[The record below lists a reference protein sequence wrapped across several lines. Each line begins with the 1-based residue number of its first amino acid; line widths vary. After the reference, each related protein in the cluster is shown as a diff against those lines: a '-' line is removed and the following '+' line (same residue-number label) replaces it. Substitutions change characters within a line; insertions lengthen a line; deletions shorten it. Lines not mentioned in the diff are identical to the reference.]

1 MTPGNDYARAVTD
14 FYRARRKADMQNLL
28 AWLTGKDTRL
38 LSYEDVRRK
47 LHATANAAGK
57 QGLQDIPL
65 DAIVGSVGRYTD
77 FNRDFLPQREGIQDR
92 WARVMV
98 QANGPTGL
106 PPIDVYKVGDV
117 YFVLDGNHRVS
128 VARQLGA
135 THIQANV
142 TEIKTD
148 VPLTPD
154 TSPDDLIVKA
164 EYADFL
170 ERTNLHKLRPGSDLT
185 LTEPG
190 NYRILLEH
198 IAVHRYFMGIE
209 KGREIPYEEAVAH
222 WYDTVYLPV
231 VEVIR
236 ERGILR
242 YFPGR
247 TEADLYIW
255 LAKHRDELRES
266 LGWEMDLET
275 IADDLVDRYAA
286 DLAQTLGRATNRILD
301 AVTPDALES
310 GPPIGIWRQEHQAQ
324 DKESLFRNILVGIS
338 RDDTEWQA
346 LRQAI
351 LFAQKEEAI
360 LRGLHVVPSEKTAD
374 TPETAALV
382 DEFRRRC
389 EDAGVQGDIAV
400 EVGSAARKICERAR
414 WADLVIGKLT
424 YPPADQPLAR
434 LSSGFR
440 IMVRR
445 CSRPIL
451 AIPGK
456 ATAIQRA
463 LLAYNGSPK
472 SDEAL
477 FIASYMAAKW
487 EIPLTVLTIERE
499 GMYAGKVQE
508 RAREYLSAAGVEAE
522 YLLKIGD
529 VVTIT
534 LRTAHTRGCNFI
546 LIGGYRA
553 SPLVEVVKGSFVDA
567 MLRETDLPTLICR

>member
-1 MTPGNDYARAVTD
+1 MTDEESYARAMLD
-14 FYRARRKADMQNLL
+14 FRHARRKADMQNLL

-47 LHATANAAGK
+47 LHANVNAANK
-57 QGLQDIPL
+57 QGLRDIPL
-65 DAIVGSVGRYTD
+65 DAIIGSVGRYAD

-92 WARVMV
+92 WARVM
-98 QANGPTGL
+98 AKAAGPTGL
-106 PPIDVYKVGDV
+106 PPIDVYKIGDA

-154 TSPDDLIVKA
+154 TSPDDLILKA

-170 ERTNLHKLRPGSDLT
+170 EKTHIHQLRPGSDLT
-185 LTEPG
+185 LTVPG
-190 NYRILLEH
+190 GYRILLEH
-198 IAVHRYFMGIE
+198 IAVHRYFMGQE
-209 KGREIPYEEAVAH
+209 AGHEIPYEQAVTS
-222 WYDTVYLPV
+222 WYDNVYLPV
-231 VEVIR
+231 VNVIR

-242 YFPGR
+242 HFPGR

-255 LAKHRDELRES
+255 MAKHRDQLRES

-275 IADDLVDRYAA
+275 TADDLVERYAA
-286 DLAQTLGRATNRILD
+286 GLAQTLGRVTSRVLD
-301 AVTPDALES
+301 AVTPDGLES
-310 GPPIGIWRQEHQAQ
+310 GPSPGLWRLDHQA
-324 DKESLFRNILVGIS
+324 KAEKTLFRNILVGVS
-338 RDDTEWQA
+338 RADRDWQA
-346 LRQAI
+346 LHQAI
-351 LFAQKEEAI
+351 LLAKKENAI
-360 LRGLHVVPSEKTAD
+360 LRGLHVVPSEDLLEA
-374 TPETAALV
+374 PETAALV
-382 DEFRRRC
+382 AEFRQRC
-389 EDAGVQGDIAV
+389 EEAGVRGDIAV
-400 EVGSAARKICERAR
+400 EVGSAARRICERAR

-434 LSSGFR
+434 LGSGFR

-451 AIPGK
+451 AVPGK
-456 ATAIQRA
+456 ATPIERA

-472 SDEAL
+472 SEEAL

-487 EIPLTVLTIERE
+487 GVPLTVLTIERE
-499 GMYAGKVQE
+499 GLRAEKVQE
-508 RAREYLSAAGVEAE
+508 RAREYLTAAGVDAE
-522 YLLKIGD
+522 YLIKIGD

-534 LRTAHTRGCNFI
+534 IRTAHTHNCNFI

-553 SPLVEVVKGSFVDA
+553 SPLVEVVQGSFVDA